1 MPNRKETVVTA
12 LTPHEALV
20 FAMVLVSASDNTMT
34 DRELK
39 TIGGIVTSLP
49 AFADFDHA
57 TLPAVAERCVGL
69 LQKQNGL
76 DTAFALID
84 EALTPALCETA
95 YAFACDVVASDGHAS
110 QEELRLLELMRHR
123 LGVERLVAAAIERGA
138 RARYGRVA

>member
-1 MPNRKETVVTA
+1 MPTRKDSIVTA
-12 LTPHEALV
+12 LTPHEALI

-39 TIGGIVTSLP
+39 TIGRIVTTLP
-49 AFADFDHA
+49 AFVGFDQA
-57 TLPAVAERCVGL
+57 TLPGVAERCVKVL
-69 LQKQNGL
+69 DKQDGL
-76 DTAFALID
+76 DTAFAMID

-95 YAFACDVVASDGHAS
+95 YAFACDVVASDGHAT